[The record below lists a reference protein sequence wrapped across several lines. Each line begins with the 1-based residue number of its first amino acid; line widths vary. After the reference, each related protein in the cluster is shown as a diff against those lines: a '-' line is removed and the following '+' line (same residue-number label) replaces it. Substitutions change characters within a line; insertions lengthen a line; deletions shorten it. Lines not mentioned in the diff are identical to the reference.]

1 MFGMGP
7 TYEALAH
14 FVHGGVTVFFL
25 IWSWLLWPLRKQNNM
40 MYMLFLNMLYIAFCN
55 VKDLVFL
62 VDGYWENLFLS
73 GISVTIDL
81 LYVPI
86 VSNFFIEV
94 VSPGWVNKR
103 RVLVPM
109 AVQAIFIPLFILF
122 PTETVYNTALGF
134 AYAGVVIAVVMV
146 CFLMVRHRKFL
157 RENYSYTERIDA
169 SWAIKCVALLFVCTT
184 LYVIAFANETWLSG
198 AVFQLMCVG
207 TWLYLYSSSRRH
219 QVVDLPELTVF
230 AFPIVKN
237 DDVSAVEDPV
247 SDVYSAIAIRL
258 EECMKEG
265 KMYLN
270 PKLSLQDV
278 ATEIGT
284 NRTYLSDYLNHVLKM
299 TFYEYVN
306 DLRVDEAC
314 EIIDSM
320 TYRDRS
326 SMQEIAEMSGFNS
339 ISTFNRAFVRKK
351 GMTPG
356 MYSKR

>member
-14 FVHGGVTVFFL
+14 FVHGGVTVFFVT
-25 IWSWLLWPLRKQNNM
+25 WSWLLWPLRKQNNM
-40 MYMLFLNMLYIAFCN
+40 MYMLFLNMVYFAFCN
-55 VKDLVFL
+55 VKDLIFL
-62 VDGYWENLFLS
+62 VDGYWEDFFLS

-94 VSPGWVNKR
+94 ASPGWVNKR

-109 AVQAIFIPLFILF
+109 AVQAVFIPLFILF
-122 PTETVYNTALGF
+122 PSEHMYGAALLF
-134 AYAGVVIAVVMV
+134 AYFQGIVALILV
-146 CFLMVRHRKFL
+146 CFLMVRHRKFIMD
-157 RENYSYTERIDA
+157 NYSYTEHIDA

-207 TWLYLYSSSRRH
+207 TWLYLYSLSRRH

-230 AFPIVKN
+230 AFPVVKN
-237 DDVSAVEDPV
+237 KSANDEETVSEA
-247 SDVYSAIAIRL
+247 YSVIAMRL
-258 EECMKEG
+258 EECMKGG

-278 ATEIGT
+278 AAEIGT

-306 DLRVDEAC
+306 ALRVDEAC

-320 TYRDRS
+320 TCKDRS

-339 ISTFNRAFVRKK
+339 ISTFNRAFARRK

-356 MYSKR
+356 MYSKK